1 MFDDISI
8 AALVLAAL
16 IVILAGLVHG
26 TLGLGF
32 PLVATPLLAL
42 MTDLR
47 SAILV
52 TLLPTVVVNVASILR
67 SGRWSHSLGRFWPLA
82 AWSVAGSLLG
92 SRLLVVSDPAP
103 FELLLAVLVLFY
115 LWASSR
121 PRFRLPWLQTR
132 PRLGMLVFGL
142 LAGFAGGT
150 TNVMVTLLI
159 IYALEYRLERTASV
173 QVFNLC
179 FLAGKLSQ
187 MTVFAGA
194 GLLTGP
200 VVLATAPLALLG
212 LAALTAGM
220 KLRERI
226 SAAGYRLIV
235 RRILLGLAILLLA
248 RFVAGLAGS

>member
-1 MFDDISI
+1 MSDDISI
-8 AALVLAAL
+8 AAIALASL
-16 IVILAGLVHG
+16 IVAVAGLVHG
-26 TLGLGF
+26 TLGMGF

-42 MTDLR
+42 ITDLR

-52 TLLPTVVVNVASILR
+52 TLLPTVAVNVASILQGGHWRR
-67 SGRWSHSLGRFWPLA
+67 SIGRFWPLA

-92 SRLLVVSDPAP
+92 SGLLVVSDPAP
-103 FELLLAVLVLFY
+103 FELLLALLVLFY
-115 LWASSR
+115 LWASSG
-121 PRFRLPWLQTR
+121 PRFRLPWLHAH
-132 PRLGMLVFGL
+132 PRLGMMAFGL

-159 IYALEYRLERTASV
+159 IYALEYRLERNTSV

-179 FLAGKLSQ
+179 FMAGKLSQ

-200 VVLATAPLALLG
+200 VVLATAPLAILG
-212 LAALTAGM
+212 LAALAAGM
-220 KLRERI
+220 KLRDRI

-235 RRILLGLAILLLA
+235 RRILLALAILLLG
-248 RFVAGLAGS
+248 RFAAGLAGY